1 MKSLLNLWRVRRP
14 PQGSETWA
22 GTLPSSAVVG
32 SGDGDGTGEAER
44 MLWKRGSWVLNLKT
58 CNKSSSAQHLK
69 KAEFT
74 REVFGEHEKHR
85 QQCYKQR
92 VSPERVPYLQA
103 GVPDGQ
109 HAAVGGPLDPC
120 QVLSVRVK
128 VLPRR
133 VRGTEDIENVFFNK
147 YTNIYLIPDAL
158 TQYLISLSRHGQKH
172 L

>member
-1 MKSLLNLWRVRRP
+1 
-14 PQGSETWA
+14 
-22 GTLPSSAVVG
+22 
-32 SGDGDGTGEAER
+32 

-69 KAEFT
+69 KAEFM
-74 REVFGEHEKHR
+74 REAFGEHEKHR

-92 VSPERVPYLQA
+92 VRPERVPYLQA

-120 QVLSVRVK
+120 QVLSVRVE

-133 VRGTEDIENVFFNK
+133 VGGTEDIENIFFNK

-158 TQYLISLSRHGQKH
+158 TQNLISLSRHGQKH

>member
-1 MKSLLNLWRVRRP
+1 M
-14 PQGSETWA
+14 
-22 GTLPSSAVVG
+22 
-32 SGDGDGTGEAER
+32 
-44 MLWKRGSWVLNLKT
+44 
-58 CNKSSSAQHLK
+58 
-69 KAEFT
+69 